1 MDTGATRRTR
11 LAAVVLVTSLSIA
24 LAEVSIGSAPWGL
37 LDPAMWVLLVPVYG
51 TQVLLLASIVLR
63 RNPRPTLTALWTAGV
78 IMGLYEF
85 YVTRVLWDAP
95 WDSTTPLGPVDLPTL
110 IVVAGFHHPFVS
122 TILPLVLAEQ
132 VLVREPRL
140 WGLLPRRLRSFGPRR
155 VWGATVLV
163 GVVAGGSHGPMGA
176 VTVAS
181 LGLTALAIWA
191 VVAWAARVPRVEHLG
206 EALPQRGGYLA
217 LWLVT
222 VGFLA
227 FFVLLAQGGDDP
239 VSGPRQAFALGLYAV
254 LGLVLAR
261 NLRHSNDPG
270 VATVP
275 RSTRWWVTH
284 VAVGV
289 AVASV
294 AALTTST
301 KIVALAVIW
310 GAGGALALVMTG
322 AALVGALRRTRVAPR
337 AGDVA
342 TGTGPSG

>member
-1 MDTGATRRTR
+1 M
-11 LAAVVLVTSLSIA
+11 VLVTSLSIA

-37 LDPAMWVLLVPVYG
+37 LNPAMWVMLVPVYG

-95 WDSTTPLGPVDLPTL
+95 WDGVTPVGPVDVPSL
-110 IVVAGFHHPFVS
+110 IVVAGFYHPFVS
-122 TILPLVLAEQ
+122 MIVPLMLAEQ
-132 VLVREPRL
+132 VLVREPHL

-155 VWGATVLV
+155 VWGATALV
-163 GVVAGGSHGPMGA
+163 GVVAGGSHGPIGA
-176 VTVAS
+176 TTAAS

-191 VVAWAARVPRVEHLG
+191 VVVWALRAPRVEHLS

-222 VGFLA
+222 GSFLG

-239 VSGPRQAFALGLYAV
+239 VSRPRQAAAVALYVVFGL
-254 LGLVLAR
+254 LLAR
-261 NLRHSNDPG
+261 SLRHSRYPG
-270 VATVP
+270 VTTLP
-275 RSTRWWVTH
+275 RSSRWWVLH
-284 VAVGV
+284 VGLAV

-294 AALTTST
+294 AALTAST
-301 KIVALAVIW
+301 KIVALALIW
-310 GAGGALALVMTG
+310 GGGGTLALVMTG
-322 AALVGALRRTRVAPR
+322 AALAAALRRPRIAPG
-337 AGDVA
+337 AGAIA
-342 TGTGPSG
+342 TGTGRSG